1 MQVKS
6 FLLTLGLGMA
16 GGAAAVTLLPKKPQ
30 VRQAVTKAADTI
42 ENAVESA
49 KDSLVGS
56 SSGSTGSCCNS
67 SCGEM
72 GS

>member
-6 FLLTLGLGMA
+6 FLLTLGLGMV
-16 GGAAAVTLLPKKPQ
+16 GGAAAVTMLPKKPQ
-30 VRQAVTKAADTI
+30 VRQAVTKAADSI

-56 SSGSTGSCCNS
+56 SGTAGSCCGS
-67 SCGEM
+67 SGITM

>member
-6 FLLTLGLGMA
+6 FLLTLGLGMV
-16 GGAAAVTLLPKKPQ
+16 GGAVAATMLPKQPQ
-30 VRQAVTKAADTI
+30 VKQAVTKAADSI

-56 SSGSTGSCCNS
+56 DSCSSSGCS
-67 SCGEM
+67 M
-72 GS
+72 G

>member
-16 GGAAAVTLLPKKPQ
+16 GGAVAAAMLPKQPQ
-30 VRQAVTKAADTI
+30 VKQAVTKAADSI

-49 KDSLVGS
+49 KDSLVG
-56 SSGSTGSCCNS
+56 GSCS
-67 SCGEM
+67 DSGYTM